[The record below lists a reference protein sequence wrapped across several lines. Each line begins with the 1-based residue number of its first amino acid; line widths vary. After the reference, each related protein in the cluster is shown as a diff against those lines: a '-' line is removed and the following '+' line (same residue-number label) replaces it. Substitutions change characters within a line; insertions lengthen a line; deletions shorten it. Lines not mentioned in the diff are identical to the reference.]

1 MSSES
6 EVLPPSLN
14 RFEGRFATLL
24 VISILAI
31 CFIVPE
37 IIRKNTEIY
46 PIIGGGIGA
55 VSSLFVMVSHL
66 SSPNKS
72 GSTMVLLFWRAFGDF
87 GLAVRFLATNG
98 FNLMVC
104 GALDCSIQN
113 NLSSQSNCG
122 FASFMLQFFEMAS
135 EGWFLCSGLDLYFSI
150 TQPFSNFKSRLP
162 YYHLLVWTFAFVYSI
177 PTIIDNRIF
186 GYWYINESVTDTAF
200 CWLQVSSTDANGSI
214 SYVPFL
220 MLYIPLVVIFTI
232 CSAILVKAYL
242 RLRQGIPLTVIHRMK
257 ILIAN
262 SINIS
267 ICMSYWAVILA
278 CYGGAYLAWYNYEN
292 TLASLLFQ
300 GALYVLSSKGV
311 TSILVYITIMN
322 IKLSSNE
329 PSYVSNPSNLSRIST
344 NNMDRRHSSS
354 ATATEKLNN
363 TDERLDLNNALRQ
376 EILHFA
382 TTGIRCSA
390 KESESIKSNQSTT
403 NIRISQ
409 DSTPTVSN
417 RNQTNNG
424 SLNIDGT
431 TIHNNLTNNEHDQIT
446 LWFFIRL
453 VFGFRREVMAINNM
467 VLNTSRNYSIGS
479 TVHIIKRQ
487 SVEPN
492 PSSLSSSR
500 LSQRITVLARDPNL
514 SGSFKE
520 SNSGIALS
528 SAVSS
533 TSNDIGVR
541 SSLAVI
547 NLDDQPTNNNVADN
561 SRVDSIVYEKSDD
574 NQNPTIFSNIKANI
588 DWLIGRNQNI
598 DSVEFTEYEPYY
610 FRRIRL
616 AAGVTDDDYIDA
628 FKTTIKERL
637 NDGGASGAFFFF
649 SKDEVFL
656 AKSCNESELDCLRS
670 SARSFASY
678 LESNNDSFIC
688 RIYGAY
694 RLRIYNTSLH
704 FFVMHNIFLN
714 KERAVINEKYDI
726 KGSWIARN
734 ATPPRDGQIVNCKNC
749 EQKFIYHRNYN
760 RKARTVSKVSSPSTI
775 GSELGSSLVGTLSS
789 LFRIRGSSNTTK
801 SNQTQPNVESDSQE
815 NKCPFTV
822 NRNHEPNITLK
833 DNDLKYKIRLTQTT
847 AFNLLNQL
855 KKDAEFLYS
864 IGVMDFSLLVGVH
877 NTEYEVVPED
887 ESTVRIITSIDDYKS
902 KSDRKPSLNNPIKIS
917 NSSFIDDYDRN
928 DVITTN
934 DDGEQVQLTTSPL
947 HIAKVQRLK
956 SIKGSLTPTKSAYS
970 PTSVD
975 SKDTQRAQT
984 RRLQVSRVVAPE
996 AYYLG
1001 IIDYQQKWNFKKK
1014 LERFFKIHFKGA
1026 DPDGLSAIEPSIY
1039 KDRFIKHIEDIIDLD
1054 DAHKELSRHNTI
1066 ENIA

>member
-1 MSSES
+1 
-6 EVLPPSLN
+6 
-14 RFEGRFATLL
+14 
-24 VISILAI
+24 
-31 CFIVPE
+31 
-37 IIRKNTEIY
+37 
-46 PIIGGGIGA
+46 
-55 VSSLFVMVSHL
+55 
-66 SSPNKS
+66 
-72 GSTMVLLFWRAFGDF
+72 
-87 GLAVRFLATNG
+87 
-98 FNLMVC
+98 
-104 GALDCSIQN
+104 
-113 NLSSQSNCG
+113 
-122 FASFMLQFFEMAS
+122 
-135 EGWFLCSGLDLYFSI
+135 
-150 TQPFSNFKSRLP
+150 
-162 YYHLLVWTFAFVYSI
+162 
-177 PTIIDNRIF
+177 
-186 GYWYINESVTDTAF
+186 
-200 CWLQVSSTDANGSI
+200 
-214 SYVPFL
+214 
-220 MLYIPLVVIFTI
+220 
-232 CSAILVKAYL
+232 
-242 RLRQGIPLTVIHRMK
+242 
-257 ILIAN
+257 
-262 SINIS
+262 
-267 ICMSYWAVILA
+267 
-278 CYGGAYLAWYNYEN
+278 
-292 TLASLLFQ
+292 
-300 GALYVLSSKGV
+300 
-311 TSILVYITIMN
+311 MN

-329 PSYVSNPSNLSRIST
+329 PSYVSNPSNLTHASI
-344 NNMDRRHSSS
+344 NNNNSDRRQSSS
-354 ATATEKLNN
+354 ASASDKINN
-363 TDERLDLNNALRQ
+363 NEERLDLNNALRQ

-390 KESESIKSNQSTT
+390 KESESIKSSQSTT

-409 DSTPTVSN
+409 DSTPIVSN
-417 RNQTNNG
+417 RNPTSNG
-424 SLNIDGT
+424 TLNIDGT
-431 TIHNNLTNNEHDQIT
+431 TINNNLTNSEHDQIT

-492 PSSLSSSR
+492 ALSNPSNLSVSR
-500 LSQRITVLARDPNL
+500 LSQRVTVVARDANQ
-514 SGSFKE
+514 SGSFRE

-528 SAVSS
+528 SGLSS
-533 TSNDIGVR
+533 VSNDIGVR

-547 NLDDQPTNNNVADN
+547 NLDDQRTANNNIVDN
-561 SRVDSIVYEKSDD
+561 ARVDSVVYETSND
-574 NQNPTIFSNIKANI
+574 NQNPTILGNIKANF
-588 DWLIGRNQNI
+588 DWLIGRSQNN

-760 RKARTVSKVSSPSTI
+760 RKARTVSKAPSQSII
-775 GSELGSSLVGTLSS
+775 GSDLGSSLVGTLSN
-789 LFRIRGSSNTTK
+789 LFRIRGSSNATQ
-801 SNQTQPNVESDSQE
+801 SNQAQVNVESDSQE
-815 NKCPFTV
+815 NKCTFTV

-887 ESTVRIITSIDDYKS
+887 ETTVRIITSIDDYKS
-902 KSDRKPSLNNPIKIS
+902 KSDRKPSLSNPIKIS
-917 NSSFIDDYDRN
+917 NSSFIDEFDHT
-928 DVITTN
+928 DVLSTN
-934 DDGEQVQLTTSPL
+934 DEGEQVQLTTSPL

-956 SIKGSLTPTKSAYS
+956 SIKGGLSPTKSLYPPS
-970 PTSVD
+970 SVD
-975 SKDTQRAQT
+975 SKESQRAQT

-1026 DPDGLSAIEPSIY
+1026 DPNGLSAIEPSVY

-1054 DAHKELSRHNTI
+1054 DAHKELSRQNTI
-1066 ENIA
+1066 ENIV